1 MASGLGREPSRAVID
16 GSIALGSAT
25 GPQTKLHLEKE
36 AHMRGPGLAVVA
48 LTLALG
54 AGPAWSANP
63 PTLEERAAAI
73 ERVLTQPD
81 GARVV
86 IGHISRTLGIPS
98 DILQREREQTGLGW
112 GELLI
117 ANRLSKAKELPLDQ
131 AVAEFRSGKSW
142 EQIARDH
149 HVDLERLD
157 TDVRRSQEVVE
168 QREEDRAP
176 PAMGDTQL
184 RPSPNTRSS
193 NAGAGSTLGRG
204 RR

>member
-1 MASGLGREPSRAVID
+1 
-16 GSIALGSAT
+16 
-25 GPQTKLHLEKE
+25 
-36 AHMRGPGLAVVA
+36 MRGAGVVVVA
-48 LTLALG
+48 LALALR
-54 AGPAWSANP
+54 AGSAWSANP

-117 ANRLSKAKELPLDQ
+117 ANRLSKEKGLTFDQ
-131 AVAEFRSGKSW
+131 AVAEFRSGKTW

-149 HVDLERLD
+149 HVNLERLD

-176 PAMGDTQL
+176 PTIGDTQR
-184 RPSPNTRSS
+184 RPSPSDGKPDGE
-193 NAGAGSTLGRG
+193 AGQTPRRG
-204 RR
+204 RH